1 MEAAGLV
8 YTTSAH
14 HLDHIA
20 PLCLL
25 LDLPLIVTDPG
36 IYAQATTYY
45 PQLIVYEIDEL
56 HLIDFIAKRFGLL
69 ISCLPACLLSKIFLT
84 LEHLYGKKI
93 TSIWCPHG
101 SSDKGYHFAGKT
113 GLQEE
118 RFAFI
123 YGQKMRDFFREKN
136 IFPNLR
142 QTISIGNYRHSYYT
156 NVKPLYIDIFEKSIG
171 SQFTE
176 KKPLILYAPT
186 WEDEFQTHSILQIA
200 PHLIET
206 LPADYNLL
214 IKIHPNVSIQQA
226 HKIELMIETY
236 QHRPNIG
243 FLTDFPLIYPI
254 LDQTA
259 IYVGDRSSIGYDFLT
274 YNRPML
280 FIDTVTNHPLNQCG
294 PTIHPDSID
303 EFYDILQDHLS
314 VDPAPFKQVR
324 ADLCAYTFDPLSDK
338 DTIKSQFI
346 ALIDTID

>member
-1 MEAAGLV
+1 MEAAGIV
-8 YTTSAH
+8 YATSAH

-25 LDLPLIVTDPG
+25 LDLPLIVTDPA
-36 IYAQATTYY
+36 IYVQATAYY
-45 PQLIVYEIDEL
+45 PQLIIHEVDEL
-56 HLIDFIAKRFGLL
+56 HLIDFIAKRFSVL

-101 SSDKGYHFAGKT
+101 SSDKGYHFAGKI

-118 RFAFI
+118 RYAFI

-142 QTISIGNYRHSYYT
+142 ETISVGNYRHSYYT
-156 NVKPLYIDIFEKSIG
+156 NVKPLYMGIFDSKIQ
-171 SQFTE
+171 SQFSE

-186 WEDEFQTHSILQIA
+186 WNDEFQSHSILEIA
-200 PHLIET
+200 PDLIEN
-206 LPADYNLL
+206 LPNNYNLL
-214 IKIHPNVSIQQA
+214 IKIHPNVSIQQSLQ
-226 HKIELMIETY
+226 IERMIDTY

-254 LDQTA
+254 LDQTS

-280 FIDTVTNHPLNQCG
+280 FIDASANHPLNRCG
-294 PTIHPDSID
+294 ITIHPDSID
-303 EFYDILQDHLS
+303 EFYDILQDHLLE
-314 VDPAPFKQVR
+314 DPAPFEQVR
-324 ADLCAYTFDPLSDK
+324 SDLCAYTFDPLSDK
-338 DTIKSQFI
+338 ATIKSSFNK
-346 ALIDTID
+346 LLHFS